1 MTNLQARR
9 YIGSCSEYTSE
20 YEHEKLLKDWADKE
34 RVAKKVVE
42 DFKKRAG
49 ELEGRTLLDAG
60 FGNGTFV
67 AAFTEAGS
75 IVSGI
80 EINPV
85 LFDIAKEN
93 LLKLNITANLKS
105 YDGHI
110 FPFEDNSFDYVYST
124 SVLEHV
130 TDAGMFLKEINK
142 VLKPG
147 GKAYISFPNRWT
159 PKETHTGVWFLSYFP
174 RSIAEIFLRKVLKR
188 NSIEE
193 LNLHFLS
200 YFTLVKHL
208 RETNLEIQFE
218 YDSNH
223 MIRKLIKRVLGFLGF
238 HQSILLKT
246 IMVILVKQK

>member
-1 MTNLQARR
+1 MTNLQAER
-9 YIGSCSEYTSE
+9 YIRSCSEYTSE

-60 FGNGTFV
+60 FGNGTFI
-67 AAFTEAGS
+67 AAFAEAGS

-80 EINPV
+80 EINPI
-85 LFDIAKEN
+85 LFDLATKN
-93 LLKLNITANLKS
+93 LQKLNITANLKS
-105 YDGHI
+105 YDGYT
-110 FPFEDNSFDYVYST
+110 FPFQDNSFDYVYST

-130 TDAGMFLKEINK
+130 TDPVMFLKEINR

-147 GKAYISFPNRWT
+147 GKVYLSFPNRFA
-159 PKETHTGVWFLSYFP
+159 PRETHTGIWFLSYFP
-174 RSIAEIFLRKVLKR
+174 RSVAEVFLKWMLNR

-200 YFTLVKHL
+200 YFSLISFLKRTQLK
-208 RETNLEIQFE
+208 IMFE
-218 YDSNH
+218 YDAKN
-223 MIRKLIKRVLGFLGF
+223 IIKKFAKYFLGILGL
-238 HQSILLKT
+238 HHSVLLKT
-246 IMVILVKQK
+246 IMVILIKQK